1 MRSKEI
7 ILRDL
12 ADAIVDMEEG
22 TAVVLA
28 KEALAAG
35 IPPET
40 AIMDGLAVGM
50 EKVSELFDS
59 QEYFV
64 PEVIVCADAMYA
76 ALRILRPENAA
87 EEKSKGKIVI
97 GVIEGDTHDIGKN
110 IVAIMLE
117 GAGYKVYDIGRDV
130 PADKFI
136 EKAVEVEADIIAI
149 SSLMTTTMGRM
160 KVVIDKLNESSMKI
174 KPLVII
180 GGAPVSGQF
189 ADRIGADG
197 YSANAPEAVKL
208 ANKLMGRR
216 GDK

>member
-149 SSLMTTTMGRM
+149 SSLMTTTIGRM

>member
-12 ADAIVDMEEG
+12 ADAIVEMEEEA
-22 TAVVLA
+22 AVALA
-28 KEALAAG
+28 KEALMAG

-64 PEVIVCADAMYA
+64 PEIIVCADAMYA

-87 EEKSKGKIVI
+87 EQKNKGKIVI

-136 EKAVEVEADIIAI
+136 EKAIEVEADIIAI

>member
-12 ADAIVDMEEG
+12 ANAIVDMEEG
-22 TAVVLA
+22 AAVVLA

-64 PEVIVCADAMYA
+64 PEVIVCADTMYG
-76 ALRILRPENAA
+76 ALKILRPENTIL
-87 EEKSKGKIVI
+87 KSSRGKIVI
-97 GVIEGDTHDIGKN
+97 GVVEGDTHDIGKN

-117 GAGYKVYDIGRDV
+117 GAGFTVYDIGRDV
-130 PADKFI
+130 PANKFI
-136 EKAVEVEADIIAI
+136 DKAIEVDADIIAL
-149 SSLMTTTMGRM
+149 SSLMTTTMRNM
-160 KVVIDKLNESSMKI
+160 KVVIDNLKKSNI
-174 KPLVII
+174 KNMPFVIV
-180 GGAPVSGQF
+180 GGGPVSNQF
-189 ADRIGADG
+189 ADSIGADG
-197 YSANAPEAVKL
+197 YSVNAPEAVRL
-208 ANKLMGRR
+208 AIKLMER
-216 GDK
+216 K